1 MGDGDSSA
9 SVHYVTK
16 LPVKVIFDTNF
27 LLIPIRFGVD
37 IFTEAE
43 RVLETIVEFYVTET
57 VLNEIV
63 ILKGK
68 SKPSFIREL
77 EFAERL
83 AQQCSILNVGIVPRE
98 TVDYSLIRVAKN
110 DDYIIATTDTALR
123 RKLRE
128 ANVRVLYLRQ
138 EQFLELDGTVQ

>member
-1 MGDGDSSA
+1 VA
-9 SVHYVTK
+9 N
-16 LPVKVIFDTNF
+16 LPTKVIFDTNF

-37 IFTEAE
+37 IFNEAE
-43 RVLETIVEFYVTET
+43 RVLETIVEFYITET
-57 VLNEIV
+57 VLNEID

-77 EFAERL
+77 EFAEKL
-83 AQQCSILNVGIVPRE
+83 AQQCSILNIGIVPRE
-98 TVDYSLIRVAKN
+98 TVDDSLIRVAKN
-110 DDYIIATTDTALR
+110 DDYIVATTDTVLR

-138 EQFLELDGTVQ
+138 EQFLELDGTIN

>member
-1 MGDGDSSA
+1 MP
-9 SVHYVTK
+9 T
-16 LPVKVIFDTNF
+16 KVIFDTNF

-37 IFTEAE
+37 IFSEAE

-57 VLNEIV
+57 VLNEID

-77 EFAERL
+77 EFAEKL
-83 AQQCSILNVGIVPRE
+83 AQQCFIINVGIVLRE
-98 TVDYSLIRVAKN
+98 TVDDSLLRVAKN
-110 DDYIIATTDTALR
+110 DDYIVATTDTALR

-128 ANVRVLYLRQ
+128 ANVSVLYLRQ
-138 EQFLELDGTVQ
+138 EQFLELDGTIK

>member
-1 MGDGDSSA
+1 MP
-9 SVHYVTK
+9 T
-16 LPVKVIFDTNF
+16 KVIFDTNF

-37 IFTEAE
+37 IFSEAE

-57 VLNEIV
+57 VLNEID

-77 EFAERL
+77 EFAEKL
-83 AQQCSILNVGIVPRE
+83 AQQCSIINVGIVPRE
-98 TVDYSLIRVAKN
+98 TVDDSLIRVAKN
-110 DDYIIATTDTALR
+110 DDYIVATTDTALR

-138 EQFLELDGTVQ
+138 EQFLELDGTIK